1 MIKKLISILMAIVI
15 LLSMVM
21 SFSGCSTQQN
31 NLLTLGQ
38 WLGMVNNSFGME
50 SYSQEE
56 PYIKNVSKEN
66 EYFNTI
72 QIAAEWDV
80 IDRESTIDPNSAL
93 TWKDAL
99 VTLVNVGN
107 FTKANATEDEKID
120 YAINNFDSRIRKYWM
135 NRQIDVASATQ
146 LLVIAQ
152 EKWANK
158 TYKEPISKVE
168 YSENVVDFSDVK
180 QSDYTV
186 SESGN
191 ILVGNDI
198 AGNLEVGKVVV
209 LPSSENNATPS
220 AYKIKEIKTNGEYVE
235 VVPDT
240 ALELGD
246 VVDELYIEDTFTPD
260 LTQAAFY
267 DGNGNL
273 LSGDPSANVVSQSY
287 SSVSDPMI
295 STLSYSPNGTV
306 ETIPLA
312 SKTTTFEFKVDGCK
326 VEVAMKSDG
335 LSAKIEMP
343 MSKKD
348 KSWVGYYEAEISN
361 FEVTNKID
369 YSWFTLHSAEVKVDY
384 TTKNTI
390 GVKKKFVDEKA
401 VYAPKWSNGNG
412 QFLSNLK
419 RSVWKNSDAKG
430 AKTIKIGSIKV
441 ASVGVASFSVDVYAK
456 LKVDGTIEIS
466 CSETGCKGIEYKNGN
481 CRVINTSDKDTDVK
495 FKCKAE
501 GTVSVAPTVNAFG
514 FAIIGLEAEVGLGA
528 EASLTLHLADAGNH
542 LLQEMSTSDLPPEA
556 VDSMEVEGLSAEAEE
571 IRKYAEKQ
579 GGTFECET
587 STVALHLDRC
597 FDINIYFILK
607 VGIAEGTLAGKL
619 LKSTNIKDEW
629 EIFGSKNAKICNL
642 HVENGDWAKA
652 FRNIG
657 FFTDKNQ
664 CTLKYTPFDN
674 TKEEEKETATENS
687 NNSNVTVGEVLVISD
702 MKMVLEVGTTKIIS
716 VVQLP
721 KEYELKDVVCSSSD
735 KKVATIDKNGVIK
748 GISEGSTTIIVQTSD
763 GKYSCACSITIVSEG
778 LGEFTPLKFQSVYN
792 DNGMV
797 YAA

>member
-1 MIKKLISILMAIVI
+1 MIKKLISILMVIVT
-15 LLSMVM
+15 LLSMVI
-21 SFSGCSTQQN
+21 SFSSCSTQQN
-31 NLLTLGQ
+31 NSLTLGQ

-80 IDRESTIDPNSAL
+80 IDKESTIDPNSAL

-209 LPSSENNATPS
+209 LPSSENNATPN

-240 ALELGD
+240 DLELGD

-273 LSGDPSANVVSQSY
+273 LSGGSSANVVPQSY
-287 SSVSDPMI
+287 SSVSNPMI
-295 STLSYSPNGTV
+295 STLAYSPNGTV
-306 ETIPLA
+306 KTIPLA
-312 SKTTTFEFKVDGCK
+312 SKTTFSFEVEGCK
-326 VEVAMKSDG
+326 VEVTKKSDG

-343 MSKKD
+343 LSEKN
-348 KSWVGYYEAEISN
+348 KSWIGYYEAEISN
-361 FEVTNKID
+361 FKVTNKID

-390 GVKKKFVDEKA
+390 GVKKTLKEEKA

-412 QFLSNLK
+412 HFLTNLK
-419 RSVWKNSDAKG
+419 NSVWKNSDGIG
-430 AKTIKIGSIKV
+430 AKTIKIGSITV

-456 LKVDGTIEIS
+456 CKVDGTMEIS

-501 GTVSVAPTVNAFG
+501 GTLSVAPTVNAFG
-514 FAIIGLEAEVGLGA
+514 FAIIGLKAEVGLGA
-528 EASLTLHLADAGNH
+528 EASLTLHLADSGNH
-542 LLQEMSTSDLPPEA
+542 LLQEMSTSDLPPEV

-571 IRKYAEKQ
+571 IRKYAEEQ

-587 STVALHLDRC
+587 STVDLHLDRC

-607 VGIAEGTLAGKL
+607 VGIEEKTLAGKL
-619 LKSTNIKDEW
+619 LKGTKIKVEW

-642 HVENGDWAKA
+642 HVENEDWATA
-652 FRNIG
+652 FSNIG
-657 FFTDKNQ
+657 FFTNKDQ
-664 CTLKYTPFDN
+664 CTLKYVPFDDA
-674 TKEEEKETATENS
+674 KEDEKNIETES
-687 NNSNVTVGEVLVISD
+687 RNNSEVTVGEVLVISD
-702 MKMVLEVGTTKIIS
+702 MKLVLEVGSTKIIS
-716 VVQLP
+716 VVQVP
-721 KEYELKDVVCSSSD
+721 KGYELKDVVCSSSD
-735 KKVATIDKNGVIK
+735 ENVATIDKNGVIK
-748 GISEGSTTIIVQTSD
+748 GVGEGSTTIIVQTSD
-763 GKYSCACSITIVSEG
+763 GKYSCACSITIESEG
-778 LGEFTPLKFQSVYN
+778 SEKFTPLNFQSVYN
-792 DNGMV
+792 NNGMV